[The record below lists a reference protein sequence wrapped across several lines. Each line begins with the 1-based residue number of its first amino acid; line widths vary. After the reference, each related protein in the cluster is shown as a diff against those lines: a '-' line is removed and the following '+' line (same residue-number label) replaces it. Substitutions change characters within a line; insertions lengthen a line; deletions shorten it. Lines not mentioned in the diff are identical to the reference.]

1 MFKVLI
7 WLSTKRGKKMNIEL
21 CCIHCG
27 LSELAHID
35 KRGVK
40 AIPEACDNFE
50 VRQEL
55 EAFED
60 PALKRM
66 IENG

>member
-1 MFKVLI
+1 
-7 WLSTKRGKKMNIEL
+7 MNIEL

-35 KRGVK
+35 KREVK